1 LIIKVLSYNIHKGR
15 SFFLRHKTW
24 GALDRLVHKVEPDI
38 IFLQE
43 FLIEPEAEKL
53 LEKFA
58 DKLWPHYSF
67 GQNATMG
74 DYHYGNA
81 ILSKFP
87 FVETHSTDISN
98 NALEKR
104 GLLYGKVKILDNR
117 DLFLFCSH
125 LDLTHR
131 GRKNQINK
139 IESVT
144 SSLTAEKDHVL
155 LAGDFN
161 DWDNKLHPIIESKL
175 NFKEVSSSV
184 NGYLEATSPSIYP
197 KFSLDRIYYR
207 NLNAVSTQV
216 LSSKS
221 LKILSDHLPVVS
233 EFEVL

>member
-1 LIIKVLSYNIHKGR
+1 MIIKVLSYNIHKGR
-15 SFFLRHKTW
+15 SFFLRHRTW
-24 GALDRLVHKVEPDI
+24 GALDKLVHKVEPDI

-43 FLIEPEAEKL
+43 FLIEPQAEKL

-81 ILSKFP
+81 ILSKYP

-117 DLFLFCSH
+117 ALYLFCSH
-125 LDLTHR
+125 LDLTYK
-131 GRKNQINK
+131 GRKKQISK
-139 IESVT
+139 IEKVT
-144 SSLTAEKDHVL
+144 SALTESEDHVII
-155 LAGDFN
+155 AADFN
-161 DWDNKLHPIIESKL
+161 DWDNRLHPEIESKL
-175 NFKEVSSSV
+175 NVKETSSSV
-184 NGYLEATSPSIYP
+184 NGVLQPTSPSIYP

-207 NLNAVSTQV
+207 NLRTLSTQV
-216 LSSKS
+216 LSSKD
-221 LKILSDHLPVVS
+221 LRILSDHLPVVS
-233 EFEVL
+233 EFEIL